1 MVIVVVGLPG
11 VGKSFFARRF
21 AETFNAPLVSE
32 DKIRYTLFSNHTY
45 SKNENIMVE
54 QVARLII
61 DELLVSGK
69 TFILDGGYNSR
80 SSRENIT
87 RLATQ
92 YGFRTLIVWVQTDEQ
107 TASRRAAGRSLKN
120 PGDQYKQ
127 SLTTDQYQAIERT
140 FTTPDL
146 DLKEK
151 NTVVISGKHTYAAQ
165 AKTVLQKIVESRSD
179 LERSD
184 VPINREDSVGRSIF
198 PSA

>member
-45 SKNENIMVE
+45 SKNENIMVD

-80 SSRENIT
+80 ASRENIT

-107 TASRRAAGRSLKN
+107 TARRRAESRSLKS

-127 SLTTDQYQAIERT
+127 SLTSDQYDAIERT

-146 DLKEK
+146 ELKEK

-165 AKTVLQKIVESRSD
+165 AKTVLQKIVESRTD

-198 PSA
+198 PSN